1 MRVAVV
7 HSVVAVC
14 VLLSP
19 FALQLG
25 VLLRFSNIVVSLS
38 VAGGNYS
45 VCAVRRVLF
54 CSSFVVDVS
63 TVLYLM
69 FTVLFVS
76 TFLSTV
82 FASWSM
88 FV

>member
-1 MRVAVV
+1 MRVVV
-7 HSVVAVC
+7 VRSVVAVC

-25 VLLRFSNIVVSLS
+25 VLLRFSNIVVSHS

-45 VCAVRRVLF
+45 ACAVQPVLL

-63 TVLYLM
+63 TVLYSTL
-69 FTVLFVS
+69 TVLFVS
-76 TFLSTV
+76 TSLSTV
-82 FASWSM
+82 FASWNM